1 MSNTSTIR
9 LSGRVDSGH
18 AAELEKEIDETLKD
32 YAGET
37 IVIDASEL
45 DYISSAGL
53 RVLMKI
59 RKRTE
64 KPVEITGVSPDV
76 YDIFEMTG
84 FIEILEVK
92 KRLRIVSVE
101 GCSIVGE
108 GFFSTVYRLDDETI
122 VKLYNTPGSE
132 SLGMIEDGRKRARTA
147 FVKGIPTAISYDIV
161 RCGDR
166 YGTVFELLDA
176 KTMNEI
182 LLADLSRAD
191 ELVRAYAH
199 FLKTVHGTEMD
210 AGMLPRAVDIYMG
223 YLEVA
228 KQYLSDQCYNKMKEL
243 FEVMPDNHHTVH
255 GDCHMK
261 NIMWTAEGPML
272 IDMDTL
278 SSGDPVF
285 DFGAIYCDYRHFSE
299 DDPADTMKFFGIE
312 DDMAR
317 FIWDK
322 LLEYYLD
329 TRDEALLAATLDKIR
344 TVSAVRMLFF
354 IATTDQ
360 GSEELVEKRLKHT
373 VADLEELVSKVDH
386 LTLIGTEIPE

>member
-45 DYISSAGL
+45 DYISGAGL

-76 YDIFEMTG
+76 YDIFERTG

-166 YGTVFELLDA
+166 YGTVFE
-176 KTMNEI
+176 KVT
-182 LLADLSRAD
+182 
-191 ELVRAYAH
+191 
-199 FLKTVHGTEMD
+199 
-210 AGMLPRAVDIYMG
+210 
-223 YLEVA
+223 
-228 KQYLSDQCYNKMKEL
+228 
-243 FEVMPDNHHTVH
+243 
-255 GDCHMK
+255 
-261 NIMWTAEGPML
+261 
-272 IDMDTL
+272 
-278 SSGDPVF
+278 
-285 DFGAIYCDYRHFSE
+285 GAFS
-299 DDPADTMKFFGIE
+299 
-312 DDMAR
+312 
-317 FIWDK
+317 
-322 LLEYYLD
+322 
-329 TRDEALLAATLDKIR
+329 
-344 TVSAVRMLFF
+344 
-354 IATTDQ
+354 
-360 GSEELVEKRLKHT
+360 
-373 VADLEELVSKVDH
+373 
-386 LTLIGTEIPE
+386 